1 MNIQKT
7 VRSLVLAALVS
18 IGVVAPSQAALI
30 SVVPAAQA
38 AHPGDAV
45 AVDVVLSGLAAPIGG
60 FSFDLFFNPAVL
72 TPNDAGSNVNAA
84 ALGAGALDT
93 SNRFGANFFD
103 VFVSAAQ
110 NAAPNNA
117 TGFTLAHIAF
127 VGGPGLGNSPL
138 TLSPLAGAFL
148 TDFAGTAPVSTG
160 INNGLVCVFAAGT
173 TGPCAIPEPG
183 SLALIALGGVALG
196 AIRRRRGA

>member
-30 SVVPAAQA
+30 SVVPSAQA

-60 FSFDLFFNPAVL
+60 FSFDLTFNPAVL
-72 TPNDAGSNVNAA
+72 TPNDAASTINAA
-84 ALGAGALDT
+84 ALGAGVLDT
-93 SNRFGANFFD
+93 SGRFGANVFD
-103 VFVSAAQ
+103 VFVSAGP
-110 NAAPNNA
+110 NALPNNA

-127 VGGPGLGNSPL
+127 TGGPGLGNSPL
-138 TLSPLAGAFL
+138 TLTPLAGAFL
-148 TDFAGTAPVSTG
+148 TDFAGLNAVSAG
-160 INNGLVCVFAAGT
+160 AANGLVCVFAAGT

-183 SLALIALGGVALG
+183 SLALIALGGLALG
-196 AIRRRRGA
+196 AIRRRRSA